1 QGLEMKKEATPIKS
15 NLERL
20 DAMNDADIDYSDIPA
35 LDDSFFTARS
45 VELELEIAKLKTAKR

>member
-1 QGLEMKKEATPIKS
+1 MKKEATPIKS

-20 DAMNDADIDYSDIPA
+20 DAMNDADIDYSDIPG